1 MRRGTTISLT
11 SSIACVGL
19 AVAALAVFY
28 FVPLGLMA
36 ACINLGWHA

>member
-28 FVPLGLMA
+28 VVPLALAWA
-36 ACINLGWHA
+36 AINLGWHA